1 MKMHVILVLLLC
13 VPALA
18 VNVLTETFDGA
29 FDLPWTTWNP
39 AQASFSEPAGT
50 YDISG
55 SSASP
60 FCGVYMASFDT
71 IGSGGGW
78 ALEANFKDATVSGAD
93 GDIEVTQKI
102 KVNTGFDTDF
112 RVFFLIYPEDETA
125 IIIVQLHDATGSS
138 LALPNVDLGSV
149 TLPMDYTSFIECTV
163 TGPGNWQCDFFYDIG
178 EGKTFIGSFTDE
190 ELSGSSS
197 FDPSW
202 QEIRT
207 ELYQYTH
214 GGAVS
219 SVSIDNYTVTSLT
232 TIAYDPV
239 PADGAALPLVLIPE
253 LAWQNPGVPPTC
265 PNDIYSLDVWY
276 GTDPNMDGATKI
288 VDDEPITTAASSTTN
303 FTAAAGQ
310 TYYWRVDIHDPNTCD
325 GGSAYVRTGDIWS
338 FSVLSTGGATNY
350 SDSVQVDPNLL
361 SYYPFDTDVEDANS
375 ITDIEPAG
383 HDGTIA
389 GSGSTDQDL
398 ETGLIGAK
406 SLNLTENS
414 WVQFGAVSDF
424 DFAVAGIGTVECLL
438 KPEDD
443 FVGKTKGTLFTMRS
457 AFSPGKASYDW
468 AITENLDSMNF
479 FSWGTTTGL
488 GINPGASK
496 SFNQDQWYHVAIV
509 YDEGVIE
516 DMYVNGVGLKSGA
529 TALGDTAPGVVP
541 VQFGSILPDSKDQGW
556 IGNVDELAVYDRAV
570 PAGYLAYRAFLAG
583 TYQDRNPQAYGPT
596 PLDGAEL
603 LPTELS
609 WIDPNSRCEGD
620 TISVDVWLGK
630 LPDLSDAVKIVDKQ
644 PVESVGSLTLDPITD
659 YYWRVDV
666 YDPTTC
672 VGEEIMT
679 PGLVWTFKTVS
690 VCEPVPTADLTG
702 DCKVNLADLGVMAGQ
717 WLDCNLL
724 PSSFCD

>member
-1 MKMHVILVLLLC
+1 MKMHVILALLLC

-18 VNVLTETFDGA
+18 INALTETFDGA
-29 FDLPWTTWNP
+29 FDLGDAWSLWNP
-39 AQASFSEPAGT
+39 DQAGFSDPAGT
-50 YDISG
+50 YDITG

-60 FCGVYMASFDT
+60 FCGVYMPSFDT
-71 IGSGGGW
+71 VGSGGGW
-78 ALEANFKDATVSGAD
+78 AMEANFTNATVGGSD

-112 RVFFLIYPEDETA
+112 RVFFVIFPADETA
-125 IIIVQLHDATGSS
+125 LINVQLHDATGSS
-138 LALPNVDLGSV
+138 LALATVDLGSV

-163 TGPGNWQCDFFYDIG
+163 NGPGNWQCDFFYDIG
-178 EGKTFIGSFTDE
+178 DGKTFIGSFTDE
-190 ELSGSSS
+190 ELSPSSS

-202 QEIRT
+202 QAVRT

-214 GGAVS
+214 GSAVS
-219 SVSIDNYTVTSLT
+219 SASIDNWTVTSLS

-239 PADGAALPLVLIPE
+239 PENGAVLPLVLIPE

-276 GTDPNMDGATKI
+276 GTDPNLDGAVKI
-288 VDDEPITTAASSTTN
+288 VDDEPITTTASSTTN
-303 FTAAAGQ
+303 FTAVADQ
-310 TYYWRVDIHDPNTCD
+310 TYYWRVDIHDPNICD

-338 FSVLSTGGATNY
+338 FSVLNTGGATNY
-350 SDSVQVDPNLL
+350 YDSAQADPNLL
-361 SYYPFDTDVEDANS
+361 SYYPFDADVEDANS
-375 ITDIEPAG
+375 ITDVEPAG

-398 ETGLIGAK
+398 ETGLVGAK
-406 SLNLTENS
+406 SLNITENS

-424 DFAVAGIGTVECLL
+424 AFADAGIGTVECLL
-438 KPEDD
+438 KPEDSS
-443 FVGKTKGTLFTMRS
+443 GGTLFTMRS
-457 AFSPGKASYDW
+457 GFGPGKISYEWGMKD
-468 AITENLDSMNF
+468 LSQLSF
-479 FSWGTTTGL
+479 FSWGNTTGL
-488 GINPGASK
+488 ASGSVGK

-509 YDEGVIE
+509 YDEGVID
-516 DMYVNGVGLKSGA
+516 DMYVNGVPLKAGA
-529 TALGDTAPGVVP
+529 AALGDTTPGVVP
-541 VQFGSILPDSKDQGW
+541 VQFGSILADSKSQGW

-570 PAGYLAYRAFLAG
+570 PAGYLAFRALLAG
-583 TYQDRNPQAYGPT
+583 TYQDRNPQAYGPD
-596 PLDGAEL
+596 PLNGAEI
-603 LPTELS
+603 LPSELS

-630 LPDLSDAVKIVDKQ
+630 LPDLSDAVKIVNKQ
-644 PVESVGSLTLDPITD
+644 PVTSVGSLSLDPITD

-672 VGEEIMT
+672 VGEELMT
-679 PGLVWTFKTVS
+679 PGPVWTFKTVS

-702 DCKVNLADLGVMAGQ
+702 DCKVNLADLAVMAGQ
-717 WLDCNLL
+717 WLDCNLV